1 MRAQQIGILVST
13 APLRKTATLRG
24 RTEQRFNMEAVLEL
38 AGRFDLILV
47 GSLTADEVF
56 QYIED
61 HLPPRIKPKFR
72 LYPRSFF
79 HQFKTDEVMRTTD
92 DPRNPAWQKI
102 LAENGIRFE
111 VLRSIIG
118 EDHRHHQQRFAW
130 DGLTDFILDDRVTLV
145 SGSEGTL
152 LYEKPKALER
162 R

>member
-111 VLRSIIG
+111 VLRSLIG
-118 EDHRHHQQRFAW
+118 EDHRHHQQRFGW

-145 SGSEGTL
+145 SGGEGTL